1 MNGFGL
7 KILVGAIVLAVSI
20 TVLIAAEKSQ
30 VTKNS
35 VSDLPPHEQV
45 HQLLL
50 SSDEVVPP
58 KPSLHPS
65 TATYNLEAV
74 IPPQCY
80 TRTEGK
86 HNPCYVCHQG
96 AIPERENVMNDGG
109 LQAEYSFSDIGLKN
123 HWENLFHNRN
133 ERVNKISDKE
143 ILSWINQDNYT
154 ELAARLQ
161 AAKFEGWIPDLEN
174 LQQASLAFDEQG
186 FAKDGSHWVAFNYKP
201 FPSTFWPT
209 NGATDDVMIRL
220 SESYR
225 FNNEGEYSKEIYK
238 ANLAILEAKIK
249 GFNSISSLPIDE
261 AKVGV
266 DLNEDGKFSVVE
278 QITKLD
284 AYVGA
289 AAEFFIDTHV
299 YPQDTEFLHTVR
311 YVAVADEGDITHS
324 TRMKEVRY
332 MRKWQAFPK
341 GTLARYYEEE
351 QYEKE
356 AGQLPSYSKLGDY
369 GLDNGMGWSVQ
380 GFIENKNGRLR
391 MSSHEENLFCMG
403 CHGSVG
409 ATIDKTFS
417 FARKVDGAKGWGY
430 IDLKGMPDAPNMG
443 ETKGEFLT
451 YFERVGGG
459 NEFRGN
465 SEAQRKWF
473 NKDGSVNTIAV
484 TAADVYELATPSHER
499 AMQLNKAYKT
509 IVEDQTF
516 YLGRDAIL
524 TPPKN
529 VYREVDNS
537 ETPTLP
543 EEFQYEWDI
552 RLDWNAV
559 ENVQAKT
566 SQ

>member
-1 MNGFGL
+1 MNRFRL
-7 KILVGAIVLAVSI
+7 KILFGTAALLASM
-20 TVLIAAEKSQ
+20 TALLASDLAK
-30 VTKNS
+30 TS
-35 VSDLPPHEQV
+35 VSDFLPHQQV

-50 SSDEVVPP
+50 NSDEVVPP
-58 KPSLHPS
+58 RPNLHPS

-86 HNPCYVCHQG
+86 HNPCYVCHQD
-96 AIPERENVMNDGG
+96 AIPKRENVMNDGG
-109 LQAEYSFSDIGLKN
+109 LQAEYSFSDLGLAN
-123 HWENLFHNRN
+123 HWENLFHSRL
-133 ERVNKISDKE
+133 ERINKISDEE
-143 ILSWINQDNYT
+143 ILLWINQDNYS
-154 ELAARLQ
+154 ELAPRLK
-161 AAKFEGWIPDLEN
+161 AAKFEGWMPDLKN
-174 LQQASLAFDEQG
+174 LQDASLAFDKDG

-225 FNNEGEYSKEIYK
+225 TNEAGEYSKDIYK

-261 AKVGV
+261 TKVGV
-266 DLNEDGKFSVVE
+266 DLNEDGKFSLVE
-278 QITKLD
+278 EITKLD

-289 AAEFFIDTHV
+289 ASEFFIDTYV

-311 YVAVADEGDITHS
+311 YVAVSDEGDITHS

-332 MRKWQAFPK
+332 MKKWQAFPK

-356 AGQLPSYSKLGDY
+356 AGKLPSYSKLGDY

-391 MSSHEENLFCMG
+391 MASHEENLFCMG
-403 CHGSVG
+403 CHGSIG
-409 ATIDKTFS
+409 STIDKTFS

-430 IDLKGMPDAPNMG
+430 INLKGMPDAPSMG

-465 SEAQRKWF
+465 AEAQSKWF
-473 NKDGSVNTIAV
+473 NEDGSVNIAAV
-484 TAADVYELATPSHER
+484 TAADVYTLATPSPER
-499 AMQLNKAYKT
+499 ATQLNKAYKT

-516 YLGRDAIL
+516 YLGRDAVISV
-524 TPPKN
+524 PKN
-529 VYREVDNS
+529 VYREIDNG

-552 RLDWNAV
+552 RLNWNALD
-559 ENVQAKT
+559 NAQVQV